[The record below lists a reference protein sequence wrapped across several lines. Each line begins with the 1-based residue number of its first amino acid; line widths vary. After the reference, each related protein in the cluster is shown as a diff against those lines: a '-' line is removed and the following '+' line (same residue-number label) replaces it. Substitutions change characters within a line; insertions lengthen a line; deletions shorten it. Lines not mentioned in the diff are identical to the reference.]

1 MDLNLSESTF
11 YSEFVG
17 ITSHI
22 SMMGGR
28 SEMEKHSVGN
38 TWSKVLQRQIEW
50 PDKDE
55 FLDIIYWLR
64 QVLGIIL
71 GLIWGIIPLTGVVG
85 LSLFFVCNAG
95 ILYLYFSGFQKVDE
109 EEFGGAW
116 ELTKEGFM
124 TSFAGFLVTWIV
136 VYSGLHF
143 SDNDFQPFVA
153 S

>member
-1 MDLNLSESTF
+1 MLTYIFCIHSTSTF
-11 YSEFVG
+11 STLKYNCFFC
-17 ITSHI
+17 HF
-22 SMMGGR
+22 R
-28 SEMEKHSVGN
+28 
-38 TWSKVLQRQIEW
+38 
-50 PDKDE
+50 
-55 FLDIIYWLR
+55 
-64 QVLGIIL
+64 
-71 GLIWGIIPLTGVVG
+71 
-85 LSLFFVCNAG
+85 FFVCNAG

-143 SDNDFQPFVA
+143 SEHDFQPFVA